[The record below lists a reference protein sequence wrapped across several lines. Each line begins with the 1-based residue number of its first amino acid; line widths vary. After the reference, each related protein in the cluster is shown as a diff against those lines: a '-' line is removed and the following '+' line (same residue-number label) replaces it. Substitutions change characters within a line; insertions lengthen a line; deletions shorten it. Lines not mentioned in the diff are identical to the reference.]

1 MTLQAAR
8 QSGDESL
15 KGSIEVGKQA
25 DLVVL
30 SADPLSSD
38 PENLRDLQ
46 VVETLARGRRVWPA
60 P

>member
-1 MTLQAAR
+1 
-8 QSGDESL
+8 DESI

-30 SADPLSSD
+30 SADPLRID

-46 VVETLARGRRVWPA
+46 VVETIARGRRVWPVSVQA
-60 P
+60 TLN